1 LLGELDDVALLEE
14 DLLQRQPPLVLAA
27 GEKLEVHREVEELL
41 ALRVLHDPAGF
52 LVRLDRHPL
61 LVPADRLRLLLQR
74 GDHAGERAGVGAE
87 LAWRLVILI
96 RRHARTIA
104 DHRAPKKVAVATCG
118 SVSYERSETR
128 QAEAGANTWWGPV
141 TRLPARHAGLPAAA
155 VASACERPAL
165 EFVRSALARWER
177 MAVEVVGRDEE
188 LSSLHAFLDRR
199 VAGQGPIAF
208 ALEGEAGIGKSTL
221 WRAAVEEARG
231 RGVRVLSSRPAESE
245 SALAY
250 AGLGDLFEGVLDDV
264 LPDLTAPRRRAL
276 EVALLVEDAA
286 GRPVDQR
293 ALGVAVR
300 SALELLAADPLV
312 LAIDD
317 LQWLDASS
325 ASALGFALRRLP
337 ETNIV
342 LLWTRRVGEREPAS
356 PVENALDPER
366 IEHLRVGPLSVGAI
380 HRILR
385 SLLDRAVPRPTLLR
399 LHEVS
404 GGNPFYALEL
414 ARALGAGGA
423 VHGPTQ
429 PLPVPARLEE
439 LVSARLDGFS
449 GATREALVLASADA
463 RLTPDQLDRAGI
475 EQSALDP
482 ALGENVLELGHGTVR
497 FSHPLLASVLYQG
510 LSVGERQRAHRRLA
524 ELAEDPVARARHLA
538 LSTERPD
545 AELAA
550 VLEGAAEAAAAQ
562 GAPITAGEL
571 GEHAVRLTPSSSRA
585 DVDRRAA
592 AAVRAHLAAGDVER
606 GRVLATELAARALAG
621 ADRAEALFLLAETED
636 MPLAIPLLKEALR
649 EPGAPAA
656 LKASVHQRLSL
667 DVRFMEGL
675 DAAEE
680 HALAAV
686 GLAEELGDVPLHASA
701 LGGLA
706 LIRFNAGKL
715 GALELAEQAY
725 GLAAD
730 DSAAPPVAD
739 AGFALGH
746 ILVWSGH
753 FDRARALLEMLYRDW
768 SERDERLAAYGL
780 WYLALVE
787 LRSGKFSLAAEY
799 AEQSRAL
806 SAQYVRDEA
815 ESPQSLFPSALVAAH
830 RGDLPRARELAQ
842 RSCVLS
848 DLHAARLQAPS
859 AILGLVELWRGDPN
873 AAVASF
879 ATAERTPDAADG
891 IEPGMTWWRA
901 EQVEAL
907 LELGLVDDAVA
918 RLDAWEAEARRLG
931 RDWVLAHA
939 TRCRGL
945 VAASRGDVENALSL
959 LAEAVAGHESVN
971 DSFGRA
977 RALLALGV
985 TRRRARQKRPA
996 REAIEAARAGFED
1009 LEAAGWAERARL
1021 ELGAIGGRTRSDG
1034 LTPAERRV
1042 ADLVASGRTNAEV
1055 AATLFLAERTVA
1067 SHLTHVYAKLG
1078 VRSRTELARRLG

>member
-1 LLGELDDVALLEE
+1 
-14 DLLQRQPPLVLAA
+14 
-27 GEKLEVHREVEELL
+27 
-41 ALRVLHDPAGF
+41 
-52 LVRLDRHPL
+52 
-61 LVPADRLRLLLQR
+61 
-74 GDHAGERAGVGAE
+74 
-87 LAWRLVILI
+87 
-96 RRHARTIA
+96 
-104 DHRAPKKVAVATCG
+104 
-118 SVSYERSETR
+118 
-128 QAEAGANTWWGPV
+128 
-141 TRLPARHAGLPAAA
+141 
-155 VASACERPAL
+155 
-165 EFVRSALARWER
+165 

-199 VAGQGPIAF
+199 VAGKGPIAF

-245 SALAY
+245 RGLAH
-250 AGLGDLFEGVLDDV
+250 AGLGDLFDGVLDEV
-264 LPDLTAPRRRAL
+264 LPGLTPPRRRAL

-286 GRPVDQR
+286 GRPVDPR

-300 SALELLAADPLV
+300 SALEVLAADQLV

-337 ETNIV
+337 DTNIV
-342 LLWTRRVGEREPAS
+342 LLWTRRLREPEQSTA
-356 PVENALDPER
+356 VEDALDDDR
-366 IEHLRVGPLSVGAI
+366 IERVRVGPLSIGAT
-380 HRILR
+380 HQVLR
-385 SLLDRAVPRPTLLR
+385 SLLGRGLPRPTLLR

-414 ARALGAGGA
+414 ARALGAGNA
-423 VHGPTQ
+423 VRDPTQ
-429 PLPVPARLEE
+429 PLQVPERLEE
-439 LVSARLDGFS
+439 LVSARLHGFT
-449 GATREALVLASADA
+449 GETQEALVLASADA
-463 RLTPDQLDRAGI
+463 RLTPGQLADAGI
-475 EQSALDP
+475 GQDALDP
-482 ALGENVLELGHGTVR
+482 ALSERVIEVAGGTIR
-497 FSHPLLASVLYQG
+497 FTHPLLASVLYQE
-510 LSVGERQRAHRRLA
+510 LPAAERQRVHGRLA
-524 ELAEDPVARARHLA
+524 ELTEDPLARARHLA
-538 LSTERPD
+538 LSTDRTD

-562 GAPITAGEL
+562 GAPIAAGEL
-571 GEHAVRLTPSSSRA
+571 GEHSVRLTPTSSRA
-585 DVDRRAA
+585 DLDRRAA
-592 AAVRAHLAAGDVER
+592 AAVRAHLAAGEVER
-606 GRVLATELAARALAG
+606 GRVLATELAARAPAG
-621 ADRAEALFLLAETED
+621 AERAEALFLLAETED
-636 MPLAIPLLKEALR
+636 MPLALPLLQEALR
-649 EPGAPAA
+649 EPGAPRA
-656 LKASVHQRLSL
+656 LQASIHQRLSL

-675 DAAEE
+675 DVAEQ

-706 LIRFNAGKL
+706 LIRFNAAKP

-725 GLAAD
+725 GLAAEV
-730 DSAAPPVAD
+730 SASQPVAD

-753 FDRARALLEMLYRDW
+753 FDRARAVLEALYRDW

-787 LRSGKFSLAAEY
+787 LRCGNLRLAGEY

-830 RGDLPRARELAQ
+830 RGDLVQARELAR
-842 RSCVLS
+842 RSCMLS
-848 DLHAARLQAPS
+848 DLHAARLQAPL
-859 AILGLVELWRGDPN
+859 AIRGIVELWSGDPD
-873 AAVASF
+873 AAVACFES
-879 ATAERTPDAADG
+879 AEQTTDAADG
-891 IEPGMTWWRA
+891 VEPGMTWWRA

-907 LELGLVDDAVA
+907 LELGLVDAAVV
-918 RLDAWEAEARRLG
+918 RLDAWEAEARRLD
-931 RDWVLAHA
+931 REWVLAHT

-945 VAASRGDVENALSL
+945 VAAAGGEIEQAVAL
-959 LAEAVAGHESVN
+959 LADAVELHEAVGDPFS
-971 DSFGRA
+971 RA

-996 REAIEAARAGFED
+996 RDAIEQARAGFEE
-1009 LEAAGWAERARL
+1009 LGAERWAERARE
-1021 ELGAIGGRTRSDG
+1021 ELGAIGGRARSEG

-1042 ADLVASGRTNAEV
+1042 ADLVANGRTNAEV

-1078 VRSRTELARRLG
+1078 VRSRTELARKLADTAASVPTH